1 MKTIKSL
8 SILTFSL
15 CFFSCSKVEF
25 ASNWADTYISYQ
37 LGKYFDLNSNQSQF
51 LKLSLKDNIKSIR
64 KSIFPKLSLEL
75 QAMERELLCH
85 KIFDLNTVSTYK
97 NQMMK
102 ILFLGLQN
110 FEQTAQ
116 VLVGQLSTSQ
126 VDNFKFQFEKKNN
139 DLEKESLVA
148 SSSVEKRTEKI
159 KKQIE
164 EWMGDL
170 NNNQLQE
177 IQGYCEKTFFMN
189 HAQIASRKIMVFNF
203 LNHFGNESLRK
214 NFIHTLFTDYDSL
227 FNANAKIDR
236 SAEQVRFNELL
247 VSVLNKRSIDQDK
260 HLITAIKDRIEQLNR
275 SSQI

>member
-8 SILTFSL
+8 SVLTFSL
-15 CFFSCSKVEF
+15 CFLSCSKVEF
-25 ASNWADTYISYQ
+25 ATNWADTYISYQ
-37 LGKYFDLNSNQSQF
+37 LGKYIDLNSSQSQY

-64 KSIFPKLSLEL
+64 KSIYPKFSLEL
-75 QAMERELLCH
+75 QAIEKELLSH
-85 KIFDLNTVSTYK
+85 KTFNLNTVSSHK

-148 SSSVEKRTEKI
+148 SSSVEKRTDKI
-159 KKQIE
+159 KKQFV

-170 NNNQLQE
+170 SNNQLQE
-177 IQGYCEKTFFMN
+177 IQAYCEKTFFMN
-189 HAQIASRKIMVFNF
+189 HAQIASRKTIVFNF
-203 LNHFGNESLRK
+203 LTQFANETLRK
-214 NFIHTLFTDYDSL
+214 KFIHTLLTDYDSL
-227 FNANAKIDR
+227 FNGNAKVDR
-236 SAEQVRFNELL
+236 FAEQVRFNELI
-247 VSVLNKRSIDQDK
+247 VSILNKRSNEQDK
-260 HLITAIKDRIEQLNR
+260 HLIAAIKDRIEQLNQ